1 MIKITADSTC
11 DLSSEILEKMN
22 ITLSPL
28 VVMIGEKTYHDG
40 VDIAPRDLFQF
51 VERDKENCKTA
62 AINA

>member
-1 MIKITADSTC
+1 M
-11 DLSSEILEKMN
+11 EKMN

-51 VERDKENCKTA
+51 VERDKENCKMLRSIVRDDCLLKNIPT
-62 AINA
+62 I